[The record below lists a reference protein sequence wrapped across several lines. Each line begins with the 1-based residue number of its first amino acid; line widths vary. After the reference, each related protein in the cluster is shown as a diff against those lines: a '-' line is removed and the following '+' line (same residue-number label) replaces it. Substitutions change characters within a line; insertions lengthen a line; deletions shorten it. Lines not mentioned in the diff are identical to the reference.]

1 MNSPGNRERGVAIL
15 MALVILA
22 VATGITSAL
31 LWDRSLAVHRSTLLA
46 AQRQAWQYDIGAE
59 AWVEQ
64 ILKRS
69 AGKNDTLG
77 SPWAQHLPP
86 LPVQGGVI
94 VGGVEDLEGRLN
106 LNDLIGKNGKTDTNT
121 LAALKRLLE
130 VLQINPD
137 IADAIAD
144 WTDADD
150 NITSPGGAESGYY
163 ASLDPPYAPAN
174 GPFYSTST
182 LRLVKGVTPEV
193 YARLAPYVAALPE
206 TDTPIN
212 INTAPAPVLAAVVP
226 DFSLAQ
232 AKSLVAQRGR
242 NGFQSID
249 QFTKEVQRKITF
261 PLSLKSTY
269 FLLKVTTTIGSTQL
283 SLYSVIFRNDQG
295 QVQSI
300 ARSLAPI

>member
-31 LWDRSLAVHRSTLLA
+31 LWDRSLAVHRSTLLS

-206 TDTPIN
+206 SNTPIN

>member
-1 MNSPGNRERGVAIL
+1 MKSPGNRERGVAIL

-22 VATGITSAL
+22 IAAGITSAL
-31 LWDRSLAVHRSTLLA
+31 LWDRSLSVHRSALLA
-46 AQRQAWQYDIGAE
+46 AQRQAWQYDLGAE

-77 SPWAQHLPP
+77 SAWAQHLPP

-94 VGGVEDLEGRLN
+94 VGGVEDLQGRLN
-106 LNDLIGKNGKTDTNT
+106 LNDLIGNKGTTDTTT
-121 LAALKRLLE
+121 LAALKRLLTI
-130 VLQINPD
+130 LQINPD
-137 IADAIAD
+137 VANAIAD
-144 WTDADD
+144 WADAND
-150 NITSPGGAESGYY
+150 NVTSPGGAESGYY

-174 GPFYSTST
+174 GRFYSVST
-182 LRLVKGVTPEV
+182 LRLVKGVTPQI
-193 YARLAPYVAALPE
+193 YARLAPYVTALPE
-206 TDTPIN
+206 TNTPIN
-212 INTAPAPVLAAVVP
+212 INTAPAPVLAAIIP
-226 DFSLAQ
+226 DFSLAR
-232 AKSLVAQRGR
+232 AKSLVARRGKG
-242 NGFQSID
+242 GFQSIA
-249 QFTKEVQRKITF
+249 QFKKELHRNIVF

-300 ARSLAPI
+300 ARSLAPT

>member
-106 LNDLIGKNGKTDTNT
+106 LNDLIGKNGKTDTAT

-137 IADAIAD
+137 IANAIAD

-150 NITSPGGAESGYY
+150 NVTSPGGAESGYY

-174 GPFYSTST
+174 GRFYSTST
-182 LRLVKGVTPEV
+182 LRLVKGVTPVV

-206 TDTPIN
+206 TNTPIN

-249 QFTKEVQRKITF
+249 QFTNEVQRKIAF

>member
-1 MNSPGNRERGVAIL
+1 MNSPGARERGVAIL
-15 MALVILA
+15 MAMVILA
-22 VATGITSAL
+22 LAAGITSAL
-31 LWDRSLAVHRSTLLA
+31 LWDRSLSVHRTSVIA
-46 AQRQAWQYDIGAE
+46 AQRQAWQYDLGAE

-69 AGKNDTLG
+69 AGKNDTLD
-77 SPWAQHLPP
+77 SNWAQRLPP
-86 LPVQGGVI
+86 LPVQGGAI
-94 VGGVEDLEGRLN
+94 VGGVEDLQGRFN
-106 LNDLIGKNGKTDTNT
+106 LNDLIGKNGKTDPSA
-121 LAALKRLLE
+121 LAALKHLLE
-130 VLQINPD
+130 ILQIEPD
-137 IADAIAD
+137 IANAIAD

-150 NITSPGGAESGYY
+150 NVTSPGGAESGYY

-174 GPFYSTST
+174 GRFYSVTT

-193 YARLAPYVAALPE
+193 YARLAPYVAALPQ
-206 TDTPIN
+206 TTALN
-212 INTAPAPVLAAVVP
+212 INTATAPVLAAVIP

-232 AKSLVAQRGR
+232 AKGIVARRGK

-249 QFTKEVQRKITF
+249 QFKSEVQRKITF
-261 PLSLKSTY
+261 PLALKSTY

-300 ARSLAPI
+300 SRSLAPN